1 MLGGCAGSPLEAPS
15 PVPGGGMPTSFSA
28 EAEPGAPVWPE
39 SGWWRG
45 FGSAELDALL
55 DEARARSLDLGAAAA
70 RVLQAEARA
79 RIAGAPLLPFVDAD
93 ASVAR
98 SGPVDGAGDHATRL
112 GLSVAASYEVDFW
125 GRNAADLASAR
136 ASLAASRYD
145 RETVALTVTAA
156 VASTY
161 FQVLSLR
168 DRLAIARLNLA
179 NAERVLALVESRV
192 RGGAA
197 SPLDLARQRSVV
209 VSQRSALPPLA
220 QQEHEARMVLAFL
233 LGRVPQGFQVTADSL
248 AGLSA
253 PRVAPGLPAALLAR
267 RPDIRRAEA
276 DLAAASADVA
286 AARAAF
292 FPTVRISAALA
303 SDAGTLGGLF
313 QGANA
318 AYAVGAALLQTIF
331 DGGARRGAEDLTL
344 ARRLELV
351 HAYQASVIAAFVDV
365 ETALV
370 DVRARGEQES
380 LNAEEVAQALI
391 AFELAEI
398 RYRAGAE
405 DLLAVLDAQ
414 RTLYQAQDQLGQVR
428 FDRFQ
433 AMVALFRA
441 LGGGW
446 RDTET
451 AAATGD

>member
-1 MLGGCAGSPLEAPS
+1 
-15 PVPGGGMPTSFSA
+15 
-28 EAEPGAPVWPE
+28 
-39 SGWWRG
+39 
-45 FGSAELDALL
+45 
-55 DEARARSLDLGAAAA
+55 
-70 RVLQAEARA
+70 
-79 RIAGAPLLPFVDAD
+79 
-93 ASVAR
+93 
-98 SGPVDGAGDHATRL
+98 
-112 GLSVAASYEVDFW
+112 
-125 GRNAADLASAR
+125 
-136 ASLAASRYD
+136 
-145 RETVALTVTAA
+145 
-156 VASTY
+156 
-161 FQVLSLR
+161 
-168 DRLAIARLNLA
+168 
-179 NAERVLALVESRV
+179 
-192 RGGAA
+192 
-197 SPLDLARQRSVV
+197 
-209 VSQRSALPPLA
+209 
-220 QQEHEARMVLAFL
+220 
-233 LGRVPQGFQVTADSL
+233 
-248 AGLSA
+248 
-253 PRVAPGLPAALLAR
+253 VAPGLPAALLAR

-276 DLAAASADVA
+276 DLVAASADVA

-380 LNAEEVAQALI
+380 LKAEEVTQALI